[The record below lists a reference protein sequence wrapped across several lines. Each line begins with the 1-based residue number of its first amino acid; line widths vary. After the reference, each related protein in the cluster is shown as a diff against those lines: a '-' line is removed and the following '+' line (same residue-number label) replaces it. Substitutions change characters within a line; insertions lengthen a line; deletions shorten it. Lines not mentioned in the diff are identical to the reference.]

1 MRLIGIPTQRR
12 TPEGR
17 TFLGLLEPYLEALAS
32 QGLAYALIPPQPPEA
47 LERLLPH
54 LDGLLLPGGPD
65 VDPAHFGEEPEP
77 DLGEVDPERDQLELY
92 LARYAAEKGLPT
104 IGVCRGIQVMNVALG
119 GSLHQDLKAA
129 GFPLQHA
136 QKSPPAWGAHGHGAR
151 LEGDSP
157 LRGLF
162 PETFRVNSYHHQ
174 GLKALGRGLR
184 PVAYAPDGLVEAVVL
199 EGHPLYLGLQWHPEL
214 LRAHWP
220 IFGLF
225 RRA

>member
-12 TPEGR
+12 APEGR

-65 VDPAHFGEEPEP
+65 VDPAFFGEEPHPE
-77 DLGEVDPERDQLELY
+77 LGEVDPDRDGLELY

-104 IGVCRGIQVMNVALG
+104 IGVCRGIHVMNVALG

-136 QKSPPAWGAHGHGAR
+136 QKSPPA
-151 LEGDSP
+151 
-157 LRGLF
+157 
-162 PETFRVNSYHHQ
+162 
-174 GLKALGRGLR
+174 
-184 PVAYAPDGLVEAVVL
+184 
-199 EGHPLYLGLQWHPEL
+199 
-214 LRAHWP
+214 
-220 IFGLF
+220 
-225 RRA
+225 